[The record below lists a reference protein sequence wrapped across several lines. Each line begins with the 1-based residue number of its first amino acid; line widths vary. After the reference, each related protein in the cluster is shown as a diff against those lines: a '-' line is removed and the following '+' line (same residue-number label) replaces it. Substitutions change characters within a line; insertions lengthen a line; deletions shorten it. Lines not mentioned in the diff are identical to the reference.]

1 MSSNILLQYM
11 KNRFKYDVGDS
22 KKAKNQFGPVVTI
35 SREYGCPAKRL
46 AGMLS
51 SSLNRIEME
60 NYSKNRWSWIGKE
73 ILDESAK
80 ELNLKPTMVREIV
93 NKDTGSV
100 VDDIVLSLSHK
111 YYPGDRKIKKTIGT
125 VVRDFAEHGH
135 VIIVGRGGVSITR
148 DIPNSLHVRIQ
159 APLEWRINDVSK
171 RQMISLSEARK
182 KIEHIDTQRVLIR
195 EFFEGRKVDN
205 SIFDVTFN
213 YMTLEEEDIISTI
226 IRMMELKD
234 LI

>member
-1 MSSNILLQYM
+1 MSNILLQYM
-11 KNRFKYDVGDS
+11 KNRFKYDYGNS
-22 KKAKNQFGPVVTI
+22 TKTKNQFGPVVTI

-51 SSLNRIEME
+51 SALNRIEME
-60 NYSKNRWSWIGKE
+60 NYSKDRWSWIGKE

-80 ELNLKPTMVREIV
+80 ELNLKPNMVRDIV
-93 NKDTGSV
+93 NKDTSGV

-125 VVRDFAEHGH
+125 VVRDFAEQGH
-135 VIIVGRGGVSITR
+135 VIVVGRGGVSITR
-148 DIPNSLHVRIQ
+148 DIARSLHIRIQ
-159 APLEWRINDVSK
+159 APLEWRVNDVSK
-171 RQMISLSEARK
+171 RQMISLADARK
-182 KIEHIDTQRVLIR
+182 KIEHIDAQRALIR
-195 EFFEGRKVDN
+195 EFFEGKKVDN

-213 YMTLEEEDIISTI
+213 YMTLEEEVIISTI
-226 IRMMELKD
+226 VRMMELKD